1 MFDWDRRNMNYVR
14 SKDYAFRKNDAPVQS
29 IDHRNCPNWSIKYV
43 EYLSLPCNF
52 KSNISFFFLTS
63 PSRCIKNW
71 KKVILY
77 DGRILMIS
85 REILNQKIPSNMK
98 NN

>member
-52 KSNISFFFLTS
+52 KSNISFFFF
-63 PSRCIKNW
+63 
-71 KKVILY
+71 
-77 DGRILMIS
+77 
-85 REILNQKIPSNMK
+85 NQFITMHKELEK
-98 NN
+98 NNIIRRPDLNDLERDIKPKNT